1 MLSKILERIEN
12 LSKNISLDLER
23 VKDKLKEIESKIDD
37 NLYLKLKNYIEPKH
51 LKRFEE
57 IEDIL
62 QKIHLEIQNFYYG
75 LIDKISNIEVAKK
88 LKNKIESKSDFKV
101 MINVYP
107 EKNFLTIAKIM
118 NKNKEEVATVYIKN
132 KKVSY
137 YVIDVYAD
145 KFRKALKGE

>member
-37 NLYLKLKNYIEPKH
+37 ILYLKLKNYIEPKH
-51 LKRFEE
+51 LKSFEE
-57 IEDIL
+57 IEDIF

-107 EKNFLTIAKIM
+107 EKNFLTIAKVI
-118 NKNKEEVATVYIKN
+118 NKDKEEVATVYIKN
-132 KKVSY
+132 RKVSY